1 VSYLAVPPD
10 LAGRVDRARRY
21 VSRVP
26 GAVSGQGGHQA
37 TWLVALALVRGFGL
51 PAEVAYEILASDFN
65 PRCEPPW
72 SERELRHKVESAA
85 RDATAER
92 GYLLRQA
99 SSPNRLACLQTSS
112 KMKGAHDG
120 R

>member
-1 VSYLAVPPD
+1 LVVPLD
-10 LAGRVDRARRY
+10 LSRRVDRARRY

-26 GAVSGQGGHQA
+26 GAVSGQGGHQT
-37 TWLVALALVRGFGL
+37 TWLVALALVRGFDL
-51 PAEVAYEILASDFN
+51 PTEVAYELLAGDFN

-92 GYLLRQA
+92 GYLLRRKG
-99 SSPNRLACLQTSS
+99 SRIHLACLQTWSNI
-112 KMKGAHDG
+112 KERDDG
-120 R
+120 